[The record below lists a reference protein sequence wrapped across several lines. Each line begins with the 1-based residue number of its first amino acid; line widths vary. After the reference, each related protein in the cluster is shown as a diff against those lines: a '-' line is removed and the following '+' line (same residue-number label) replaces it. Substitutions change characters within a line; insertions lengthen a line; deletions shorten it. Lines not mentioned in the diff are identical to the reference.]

1 MPDSKRGSGKLDSF
15 RSTMKKLT
23 DKLSDQEN
31 SDQRT
36 TQEYEREIEKLEV
49 QIHSMEEEVRHLT
62 RSRSQLDQ
70 AYKQNEKLVSALQE
84 AKGQIEILRAEVEK
98 LTAPPSS
105 FGIFSSLNSD
115 ETANIYVSGRK
126 MKVNLHPNI
135 SAKDLKKGQ
144 ELVLNEALNVV
155 EVKEFDGQG
164 EVVRLKNHLDD
175 HRAVIS
181 LRADEERVAELAEP
195 LLNQKI
201 SVGDHLLFDSR
212 SGYILEKLPKSQVE
226 ELVLEEIPDVS
237 YENIGGLAKPIE
249 TIRDSV
255 ELPFLHP
262 DLFAE
267 HKLLPPKGVLLYG
280 PPGCGK
286 TLIAKAVANSLAK
299 RLANTTGEDVR
310 GFFLHVKGPEL
321 LNKYVGESERQIR
334 EVFQKAKEKA
344 DEGMPVIV
352 FFDEMDALF
361 RTRGTGI
368 SSDVESTIVPQFLSE
383 IDGVESLRN
392 VIVIG
397 ASNRQD
403 LIDPAILR
411 PGRLDIKIR
420 IDRPDET
427 SSREIFLKYLTPDLP
442 YSAEEL
448 ERNDNDP
455 VKLVGQLSRET
466 VEEMFSQSEEN
477 KFLEVTYANGE
488 KADEGMPVIVF
499 FDEMDAL
506 FRTRGTGISSDV
518 ESTIVPQFL
527 SEIDG
532 VESLRNVIVIGASN
546 RQDLIDPAILR
557 PGRLDIKIRIDRPDE
572 TSSREI
578 FLKYLTP
585 DLPYSAEEL
594 ERNDNDP
601 VKLVGQLSRET
612 VEEMFSQ
619 SEENKFLEVT
629 YANGEKETFYY
640 KDFVSGAMIES
651 VVSRAKRYAIKRA
664 ISTGEKGIQSKDLLT
679 ALHDEFKENEDLPNT
694 TNPDDWAK
702 IAGRKRERI
711 INIRTVGGK
720 DTESRQIEM
729 ISTGHYL

>member
-1 MPDSKRGSGKLDSF
+1 MPESKRGSGKLDSF
-15 RSTMKKLT
+15 RNTMKKLT
-23 DKLSDQEN
+23 DRLSDHEDSN
-31 SDQRT
+31 GRGS
-36 TQEYEREIEKLEV
+36 QEYEREIEKLEV
-49 QIHSMEEEVRHLT
+49 QIHSMEEEVRRLH
-62 RSRSQLDQ
+62 RSRVQLDQ
-70 AYKQNEKLVSALQE
+70 AFKQNEKLVSALQE
-84 AKGQIEILRAEVEK
+84 AKSQVEVLRAEVEK

-135 SAKDLKKGQ
+135 SGRDLKKGQ

-155 EVKEFDGQG
+155 EVKEFDSQG
-164 EVVRLKNHLDD
+164 EVVRLKNHLGDN
-175 HRAVIS
+175 RAVIS
-181 LRADEERVAELAEP
+181 LRADEERVAELADP
-195 LLNQKI
+195 LLHQKI
-201 SVGDHLLFDSR
+201 SVGDHLLFDPR

-226 ELVLEEIPDVS
+226 ELVLEEVPDVS
-237 YENIGGLAKPIE
+237 YDNIGGLAKQIE
-249 TIRDSV
+249 TIRDAV

-262 DLFAE
+262 DLFSE

-286 TLIAKAVANSLAK
+286 TLIAKAVANSIAK
-299 RLANTTGEDVR
+299 RLANTTGKDIR

-344 DEGMPVIV
+344 EEGMPVIV

-427 SSREIFLKYLTPDLP
+427 SAREILMKYLTPDLP
-442 YSAEEL
+442 YSSEEL
-448 ERNDNDP
+448 ERNENDP
-455 VKLVGQLSRET
+455 VKLVDRLGRET

-488 KADEGMPVIVF
+488 
-499 FDEMDAL
+499 
-506 FRTRGTGISSDV
+506 
-518 ESTIVPQFL
+518 
-527 SEIDG
+527 
-532 VESLRNVIVIGASN
+532 
-546 RQDLIDPAILR
+546 
-557 PGRLDIKIRIDRPDE
+557 
-572 TSSREI
+572 REI
-578 FLKYLTP
+578 
-585 DLPYSAEEL
+585 
-594 ERNDNDP
+594 
-601 VKLVGQLSRET
+601 
-612 VEEMFSQ
+612 
-619 SEENKFLEVT
+619 
-629 YANGEKETFYY
+629 FYY

-651 VVSRAKRYAIKRA
+651 VVSRAKRYAIKRV
-664 ISTGEKGIQSKDLLT
+664 ISTGEKGIRSKDLLT
-679 ALHDEFKENEDLPNT
+679 ALHDEFRENEDLPNT

-702 IAGRKRERI
+702 IAGRKREKI
-711 INIRTVGGK
+711 IHIRTVGGK
-720 DTESRQIEM
+720 DTESRQIET